1 MSGTSESRVGKSF
14 LALASGDALARVIA
28 FAAGVYVGRLLSPSA
43 FGVIT
48 FSTGLLLY
56 FSNVVECGIDLV
68 GVREVAHDQSGTRRL
83 APALIGMRLA
93 LALVLALAIAALS
106 PLCLPEPEAS
116 VFAVYGISLLVVALS
131 TRWIHL
137 GLQRSRAVAIAR
149 TLGECVYLVSV
160 LLIVH
165 RFQDLVLV
173 PVAQI
178 AGDVLAAV
186 LLWLG
191 IRRLGWKIAPRFSFQ
206 EAKPVL
212 ARSWPLVANVLL
224 GLTIYNSDLI
234 FLRIFRGS
242 ESVGLYS
249 AAYQLIS
256 FLINMAA
263 AYSLSL
269 LPALTRASAVRLDRD
284 RLYRSAFAQTFA
296 VALPIALGGAMIAP
310 AMIGTVFGD
319 AYLRSIPAL
328 AVLICALPFTMSKE
342 VDLIAL
348 VVAGRETTV
357 MRMTALAVL
366 VNLTL
371 NLILIPKY
379 GMMGAAWSTLATEVA
394 RALFARICARRVGY
408 PTTGFSAISRA
419 LAAGSAM
426 GAALWSARI
435 WAPNLALPLAIGLG
449 AVVYG
454 LVLTALGGITWR
466 RGAWPLLRG

>member
-1 MSGTSESRVGKSF
+1 MPVLTTSSEGRVARSF

-28 FAAGVYVGRLLSPSA
+28 FAAGVYVGRTLWPAA

-56 FSNVVECGIDLV
+56 FTNIVECGIDLV
-68 GVREVAHDQSGTRRL
+68 GVRQVANDESGTRRL
-83 APALIGMRLA
+83 APALIGVRLA
-93 LALVLALAIAALS
+93 LGLFLALAIAVLARY
-106 PLCLPEPEAS
+106 CLPEPDS
-116 VFAVYGISLLVVALS
+116 SIFPVYGASLIVVALS

-137 GLQRSRAVAIAR
+137 GLQRSRAVAVAR
-149 TLGECVYLVSV
+149 TLGECVYLISV
-160 LLIVH
+160 LLLVR

-173 PVAQI
+173 PMAQI
-178 AGDVLAAV
+178 AGDILACV
-186 LLWLG
+186 MLWIG
-191 IRRLGWKIAPRFSFQ
+191 IRRLGWNITPRFSFT

-234 FLRIFRGS
+234 FLYIFRDH
-242 ESVGLYS
+242 ETVGLYS

-269 LPALTRASAVRLDRD
+269 LPALTRASTNIEDRN

-296 VALPIALGGAMIAP
+296 VALPLAVGGALVAHQI
-310 AMIGTVFGD
+310 IGTVFGA
-319 AYLRSIPAL
+319 AYLSAVPVL
-328 AVLICALPFTMSKE
+328 AVLTCTLPFTMSKE

-357 MRMTALAVL
+357 MRMTAAAVL

-371 NLILIPKY
+371 NVILIPKY
-379 GMMGAAWSTLATEVA
+379 GMWGAAWSTLATEAV

-408 PTTGFSAISRA
+408 PRTGVAAAARAGAAA
-419 LAAGSAM
+419 LALGLV
-426 GAALWSARI
+426 LWLT
-435 WAPNLALPLAIGLG
+435 PDLALPFAIGLG
-449 AVVYG
+449 AVVYA
-454 LVLTALGGITWR
+454 VSLTALGGIAWR
-466 RGAWPLLRG
+466 RGSWPLLRG